1 MKSTLLRP
9 ELLLNA
15 RTGSSQVSEKCLC
28 MENLRGGLFTLVLPV
43 VLRASYGAGMFDL
56 HFHYIFIILQ
66 QFCTKTS
73 NRAQS
78 RTIPNHMLMY
88 SHQNWTSLVLEL
100 TGSDSYDKV
109 KSTSHCKPVCSY
121 FCFCCTCDRYH
132 NEILQWVIIMREFG
146 IVCKN
151 SLSYPLPFRGVTSHH
166 VFKNCTLIY

>member
-1 MKSTLLRP
+1 MKSTLLLP

-15 RTGSSQVSEKCLC
+15 RTGSSEVSEKCLC
-28 MENLRGGLFTLVLPV
+28 MENLCVGLFTLVLPV

-66 QFCTKTS
+66 QFCAQTS

-100 TGSDSYDKV
+100 SGWGSYDKV
-109 KSTSHCKPVCSY
+109 KIFPTVNQSAAIFAFVAHAIVTTMRSSNESLLWGSLALFVKIASPIHSHLEVLP
-121 FCFCCTCDRYH
+121 H
-132 NEILQWVIIMREFG
+132 IM
-146 IVCKN
+146 
-151 SLSYPLPFRGVTSHH
+151 Y
-166 VFKNCTLIY
+166 

>member
-1 MKSTLLRP
+1 MKSTLLLP

-28 MENLRGGLFTLVLPV
+28 MENLCVGLFTLVLPV

-56 HFHYIFIILQ
+56 HFHYIFIILR
-66 QFCTKTS
+66 QFCAQIS

-100 TGSDSYDKV
+100 TGFRFLWQSENISN
-109 KSTSHCKPVCSY
+109 CKPVCSY

-151 SLSYPLPFRGVTSHH
+151 SLSYPLPSRGVIY
-166 VFKNCTLIY
+166 FKNCTLSY